1 MSGVGSSDPKP
12 EFRAGGTDLSE
23 RRRSGVSKG
32 PMVDLTASPDMV
44 GVRWTSEGAARIGAM
59 TNIAS
64 IAADTRIAGAYPGL
78 AAAAA
83 GLATPQVRNFATL
96 GGNLAQR
103 SRCWYYRNP
112 QFDCL
117 KKGGDS
123 CPARAGNHLLG
134 VTFDTNP
141 CVAPHPST
149 LGAALLAYDAT
160 VETNMRRVPVGPLLD
175 GGAAGSAD
183 NALVPGEII
192 ASVELHPPL
201 AGERALY
208 KRAISR
214 AHAEWPLVEIVARAV
229 ISDGLLRFVRI
240 VAGGVAATPLRL
252 SAVEAA
258 AEGAPATSA
267 TVNAAIERSAD
278 GARLLPA
285 TAYKIDLLKGLL
297 RDLME
302 LLVH

>member
-1 MSGVGSSDPKP
+1 
-12 EFRAGGTDLSE
+12 
-23 RRRSGVSKG
+23 
-32 PMVDLTASPDMV
+32 
-44 GVRWTSEGAARIGAM
+44 
-59 TNIAS
+59 
-64 IAADTRIAGAYPGL
+64 
-78 AAAAA
+78 
-83 GLATPQVRNFATL
+83 
-96 GGNLAQR
+96 
-103 SRCWYYRNP
+103 
-112 QFDCL
+112 
-117 KKGGDS
+117 
-123 CPARAGNHLLG
+123 
-134 VTFDTNP
+134 
-141 CVAPHPST
+141 
-149 LGAALLAYDAT
+149 LAYDAT

-278 GARLLPA
+278 
-285 TAYKIDLLKGLL
+285 
-297 RDLME
+297 
-302 LLVH
+302 